1 MVDLALRHKI
11 ERARTHWLSLVGVEG
26 VAWTAAALGIAAL
39 LCFHIDWN
47 WALTAH
53 QRIGCWAMGGALLAA
68 CLALLVALPCLRPRP
83 FRLSTPIPIG
93 TSGSRLA
100 GTSRRTRRSPT
111 ATRIC
116 R

>member
-39 LCFHIDWN
+39 LCFHVDWN

-53 QRIGCWAMGGALLAA
+53 QRIGCWAIGGGLTAGRLA
-68 CLALLVALPCLRPRP
+68 VRPSRPCPPPRP
-83 FRLSTPIPIG
+83 NGARAARVDPPGPHL
-93 TSGSRLA
+93 
-100 GTSRRTRRSPT
+100 RRPPRPH
-111 ATRIC
+111 
-116 R
+116 